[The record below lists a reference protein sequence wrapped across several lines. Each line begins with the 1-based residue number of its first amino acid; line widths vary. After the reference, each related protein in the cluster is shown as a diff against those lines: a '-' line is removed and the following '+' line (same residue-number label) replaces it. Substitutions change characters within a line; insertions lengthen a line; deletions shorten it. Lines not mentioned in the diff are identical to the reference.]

1 MNRKAKV
8 SEKPLVCIVD
18 DDSLMR
24 DSTGRL
30 IRTFGFRV
38 KTFPS
43 AEEFEKSAYVAE
55 TACLILDVRM
65 PGMGGIELWQ
75 RLVANRRKIPTIFIT
90 AFEEEG
96 MRAKALG
103 DSVEALLTKPF
114 GEEALM
120 KAINEA
126 LAPR

>member
-1 MNRKAKV
+1 MP
-8 SEKPLVCIVD
+8 SIPLISIVD
-18 DDSLMR
+18 DDDALRSSLE
-24 DSTGRL
+24 DL
-30 IRTFGFRV
+30 IRSVGFRV
-38 KTFPS
+38 QGFIS
-43 AEEFEKSAYVAE
+43 AEAFLRSNQVQK
-55 TACLILDVRM
+55 TDCLILDVRM